1 MHQTVM
7 VLKKQIP
14 RNARAASKWI
24 KAIHSIRQANNNINK
39 IFTLK
44 SLPIFISYNSINSF
58 TTVLPPITTAHPIAG
73 FLPRF
78 A

>member
-1 MHQTVM
+1 MALIKRV
-7 VLKKQIP
+7 P
-14 RNARAASKWI
+14 RSVRAATKETE
-24 KAIHSIRQANNNINK
+24 AIHPIRQANNNIK
-39 IFTLK
+39 QIFAIF
-44 SLPIFISYNSINSF
+44 SLLIFISYNSINSF

>member
-1 MHQTVM
+1 M

-58 TTVLPPITTAHPIAG
+58 TTVLPPITTEHPIAG
-73 FLPRF
+73 FFPLL